1 MSGDNLSN
9 EKVDPRRLARLL
21 AIQFLFT
28 KLKAQRNSED
38 YSFFEP
44 NALLHEIEE
53 KKFDSRLY
61 EEIIEG
67 VEVSEPQIDELITSN
82 APEWPLDQLNPVDLL
97 ILRVAIWEAKI
108 AEKNPFKV
116 AINEAIEISK
126 VISSDKSAK
135 FINGVLGSILK

>member
-1 MSGDNLSN
+1 MSDDNLSN
-9 EKVDPRRLARLL
+9 DKVDPRRLARLL

-28 KLKAQRNSED
+28 KLKAERSSED
-38 YSFFEP
+38 YSYFEP
-44 NALLHEIEE
+44 NTLLHEIEA
-53 KKFDSRLY
+53 KKFDNRLY
-61 EEIIEG
+61 EDIIEG
-67 VEVSEPQIDELITSN
+67 VEKSEKEIDELIVTN

-97 ILRVAIWEAKI
+97 ILRVAIWESKI
-108 AEKNPFKV
+108 EEKNPFKV